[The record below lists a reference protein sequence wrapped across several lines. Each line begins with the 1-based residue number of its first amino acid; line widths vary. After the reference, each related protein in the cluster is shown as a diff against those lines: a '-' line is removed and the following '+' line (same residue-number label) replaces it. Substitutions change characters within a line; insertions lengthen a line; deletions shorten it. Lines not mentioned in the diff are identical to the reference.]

1 MTQRTWAAALAV
13 PLFVALGVVL
23 ALTGLPFVTYAPGPS
38 INVLGDNG
46 DKPIIGVQGHR
57 VYRDDGQ
64 LRMTTVSV
72 TERNARLDVFTLMK
86 TWFSQVDAVYPFS
99 AQYPSTG
106 SQKQDTREG
115 QVEMRTSQDSAV
127 VAALTQLGYDL
138 HPRLK
143 IAAVTPGMPADGK
156 IEPGDVLLRVG
167 GTRVT
172 ATTDVSKLIAAV
184 PDGGSIPV
192 VVKRDGERV
201 KVRRHTGREGRQPA
215 GRRHPGAALPLPGQG
230 QRQPLRSDR
239 RAERGPDVRP
249 LHLRRAHAGL
259 PDRRQRRGRY
269 RHHRPPGHGR

>member
-86 TWFSQVDAVYPFS
+86 TWFSRVDAVYPFS

-127 VAALTQLGYDL
+127 VAALTQLGYHL

-167 GTRVT
+167 GTKVT

-201 KVRRHTGREGRQPA
+201 KVHVTPVEKDGNRLVGVTLR
-215 GRRHPGAALPLPGQG
+215 AALPLPGQG
-230 QRQPLRSDR
+230 QRQPLRRDR

-259 PDRRQRRGRY
+259 PDRRQRGGRH